1 MKGEI
6 LFNLLLVALLTV
18 LYLVSRGFG
27 GRTVS
32 TDHFGP
38 QGFPQLLILLSLGVL
53 GVLTVRAI
61 LALRKEKPSPAPTFG
76 FLKQPMLR
84 SSLILIGYVFCLD
97 LFGYIVSTVCFIFIG
112 ARAIGY
118 ASNLKLALFTCMV
131 TGILVL
137 VFGSFFFVP
146 LPRGMGLLRELSYMI
161 Y

>member
-6 LFNLLLVALLTV
+6 LFNLLLIALLTV
-18 LYLVSRGFG
+18 LYLVSLGFG

-61 LALRKEKPSPAPTFG
+61 LALRKEKPSPAPTLA

-118 ASNLKLALFTCMV
+118 ASNLKLALFSCMV

>member
-6 LFNLLLVALLTV
+6 LFNLLLMALLIV

-38 QGFPQLLILLSLGVL
+38 QGFPQLIILLAMGVL

-61 LALRKEKPSPAPTFG
+61 LALRKEKPSPAPPLA
-76 FLKQPMLR
+76 FLKQPMVR

-97 LFGYIVSTVCFIFIG
+97 LFGYIVATVCFIFIG

-137 VFGSFFFVP
+137 VFGSFFSVP